1 MTKTAADATVT
12 ARPKPREAIVR
23 MAPYHPPTGGRRGK
37 LRLDFN
43 ENTVGCSPR
52 VAELLKR
59 IADPD
64 FFAVYP
70 EYTEAVPKI
79 ASWLGVSPEQL
90 LLTNGTDEAIHCLI
104 NTYVDAGGEVL
115 IPWPTYSMYQFYSE
129 LAGAIPRQVPYH
141 VPDLAFPLDELL
153 AGINE
158 NTRAILLAN
167 PNNPTGGAI
176 GIAEIETILERA
188 GDVAVLIDEAYFEF
202 YDVTALDLVA
212 AHPNLFVSRTFSKVY
227 GMAGFRLGCLLSQAE
242 NIAMIA
248 KGQSPYSVNSL
259 AAACALEAI
268 NDQEYI
274 TNYVTEARAA
284 RQRLTEGLTEL
295 GVQHYPSQ
303 ANFVLAQFGDRSKE
317 VCVRLSNRGILIRD
331 RSHEIPGTARITAGT
346 RAQAEQLLQAL
357 RAVLT
362 ETKG

>member
-1 MTKTAADATVT
+1 MTKTPAETSTA
-12 ARPKPREAIVR
+12 ARPKPRQAIVR
-23 MAPYHPPTGGRRGK
+23 MAPYHPPTDGRRGK

-70 EYTEAVPKI
+70 EYSEAVPKI
-79 ASWLGVSPEQL
+79 AEWLSVNPDQL

-104 NTYVDAGGEVL
+104 NTYVDAGSEVL

-129 LAGAIPRQVPYH
+129 LAGAVPRQVPYH
-141 VPDLAFPLDELL
+141 LPDLAFPLDELL
-153 AGINE
+153 AGIND

-176 GIAEIETILERA
+176 GIAEIKTILDRA
-188 GDVAVLIDEAYFEF
+188 RDIAVLIDEAYFEF

-212 AHPNLFVSRTFSKVY
+212 DYPNLFVSRTFSKVY

-242 NIAMIA
+242 NIAVIA

-274 TNYVTEARAA
+274 SNYVTEARAA
-284 RQRLTEGLTEL
+284 RQRLIGGLTEL
-295 GVQHYPSQ
+295 DVKHYPSQ

-317 VCVRLSNRGILIRD
+317 VCARLSERGILIRD

-346 RAQAEQLLQAL
+346 RAQAEQLLRAL
-357 RAVLT
+357 KDVLA
-362 ETKG
+362 ETSG

>member
-1 MTKTAADATVT
+1 MAEATVT

-52 VAELLKR
+52 VAALLKR

-79 ASWLGVSPEQL
+79 AGWLGANPDQL

-104 NTYVDAGGEVL
+104 STYVDAGGEVL

-129 LAGAIPRQVPYH
+129 LAGAVPRQVPYH
-141 VPDLAFPLDELL
+141 LPDLAFPLDELL
-153 AGINE
+153 AGVNE

-176 GIAEIETILERA
+176 GIAEIETILDRA
-188 GDVAVLIDEAYFEF
+188 SDAAVLIDEAYFEF

-242 NIAMIA
+242 NIAVVA

-268 NDQEYI
+268 GDQEYI
-274 TNYVTEARAA
+274 SNYVTEALAA
-284 RQRLTEGLTEL
+284 RRLIAEGLDKL
-295 GVQHYPSQ
+295 GVRYYPSQ
-303 ANFVLAQFGDRSKE
+303 ANFVLAQFGDRAQE
-317 VCVRLSNRGILIRD
+317 VCTRLRERGILIRD
-331 RSHEIPGTARITAGT
+331 RNHEIPGTARITAGT
-346 RAQAEQLLQAL
+346 REQAGQLLEAL
-357 RAVLT
+357 KEVLAGT
-362 ETKG
+362 DG

>member
-1 MTKTAADATVT
+1 
-12 ARPKPREAIVR
+12 

-52 VAELLKR
+52 VADLLKR

-64 FFAVYP
+64 FFTVYP

-79 ASWLGVSPEQL
+79 AAALGVGAEQL

-115 IPWPTYSMYQFYSE
+115 IPWPTYSMYQFYAE
-129 LAGAIPRQVPYH
+129 LAGAVPRQVPYH
-141 VPDLAFPLDELL
+141 LPDLAFPLDELL
-153 AGINE
+153 AGINP

-176 GIAEIETILERA
+176 GMAEIKTILERA
-188 GDVAVLIDEAYFEF
+188 GDAVVLVDEAYFEF
-202 YDVTALDLVA
+202 YGLTALDLIP
-212 AHPNLFVSRTFSKVY
+212 AHPNLFVSRTFSKTY

-268 NDQEYI
+268 EDQEYI
-274 TNYVTEARAA
+274 RNYVTESLEAR
-284 RQRLTEGLTEL
+284 RVIVEGLDQL
-295 GVQHYPSQ
+295 GVRHYPSQ
-303 ANFVLAQFGDRSKE
+303 ANFVLAQFGDRSQE
-317 VCVRLSNRGILIRD
+317 VCVRLRERGILIRD

-346 RAQAEQLLQAL
+346 REQAARLVAAL
-357 RAVLT
+357 EEVLG
-362 ETKG
+362 ESE